1 MEQDSS
7 MNQDL
12 IPRNPAGYPEEETL
26 DIKQLFY
33 RVIAN
38 WYWYAISVFIALF
51 VAYLVNRYSQ
61 QVFSVT
67 SSVIV
72 RDDDQ
77 TKSYVGAEQLI
88 QSLRLVKNTK
98 SVQNEIGIL
107 QSYSLA
113 RKTIEELDEFNVTYV
128 AVGRRGIK
136 ESKLYKRCPFR
147 VKTDSGAVNL
157 INHPVYITIL
167 DSLRFTVEIDDG
179 MGIKRTMR
187 FGEPFNH
194 ENFNFT
200 LQLRDFTS
208 HKDVQTVSKYY
219 FYFNDPNAFALQY
232 KSKVTVT
239 LNDKKGSILTLNSSG
254 FVAQQEADYLNKLME
269 VYIRRGLEEKNQI
282 ADNTVR
288 FIDQQLELMID
299 SLR

>member
-1 MEQDSS
+1 M
-7 MNQDL
+7 
-12 IPRNPAGYPEEETL
+12 
-26 DIKQLFY
+26 
-33 RVIAN
+33 
-38 WYWYAISVFIALF
+38 
-51 VAYLVNRYSQ
+51 
-61 QVFSVT
+61 
-67 SSVIV
+67 
-72 RDDDQ
+72 
-77 TKSYVGAEQLI
+77 
-88 QSLRLVKNTK
+88 
-98 SVQNEIGIL
+98 
-107 QSYSLA
+107 
-113 RKTIEELDEFNVTYV
+113 
-128 AVGRRGIK
+128 
-136 ESKLYKRCPFR
+136 
-147 VKTDSGAVNL
+147 
-157 INHPVYITIL
+157 YITIL

-269 VYIRRGLEEKNQI
+269 VYIRLGLEEKNQI

-299 SLR
+299 SLRRAEQRLQDFRTANRVVDISREGSMLIDRIRSIQQEQGAIELKGYYYSYLKDYLAQRKDLNTIIAPSVLGVDDPQLNALLAEASKAYIDREEPPRIG